1 MNPFK
6 LIKLSYTCLIISN
19 QASSCP
25 AFGPSHW
32 PSVIVVFGFWGWM
45 EKVPVI
51 DLVFFAAG
59 FELLLLPYDPPP
71 SVCCLVSWPVCWLVC
86 RSYGRRS
93 VIIFW
98 KGGKLHF
105 NALEFRS
112 TCLLTEKLTKPFY
125 FCRRI
130 DEASQMPETTQED
143 SSFKRKLSKREKKAL
158 KKQVNI

>member
-1 MNPFK
+1 MPYNLK
-6 LIKLSYTCLIISN
+6 
-19 QASSCP
+19 
-25 AFGPSHW
+25 PS
-32 PSVIVVFGFWGWM
+32 
-45 EKVPVI
+45 
-51 DLVFFAAG
+51 
-59 FELLLLPYDPPP
+59 FELPCFWSFTLALCNCRFWVLGMDGEGSCNRLGILCCRLRIATTSLWPPP
-71 SVCCLVSWPVCWLVC
+71 LSVCWLVSWPVCWLVC
-86 RSYGRRS
+86 RSFGRRS